1 VHNFKKSLIAFSGLL
16 AMITIIAAI
25 TPFRGYSQNTQEATA
40 AAQDVRVVNTPALPV
55 PTKIINA
62 PHTPVPTKIV
72 NAANAP
78 VQTRDVDGPK
88 AGNIVTLYA
97 NSETGYDF
105 RRVFSNGTS
114 AASEFVVP
122 ANQVLIVTD
131 VVWEIV
137 GANSG
142 NGTTINLA
150 VQGAGGAAHIVHVS
164 HLTGDNSF
172 GVTSTENLKTGFAAA
187 AGAKIG
193 MSIGG
198 IGPSDVI
205 LHGYLIPAS

>member
-1 VHNFKKSLIAFSGLL
+1 MYNFKKSCIAFFGLL
-16 AMITIIAAI
+16 AMITVVAAV
-25 TPFRGYSQNTQEATA
+25 TPFKGYSQNAQEATA
-40 AAQDVRVVNTPALPV
+40 AAQDVRVVNTSALPV

-62 PHTPVPTKIV
+62 PNSPVPTKIV

-78 VQTRDVDGPK
+78 VQTRDVDTAK
-88 AGNIVTLYA
+88 ASNIVTLHA
-97 NSETGYDF
+97 NSGTSYDF
-105 RRVFSNGTS
+105 RRVFPNGS
-114 AASEFVVP
+114 AAATEFIVP

-131 VVWEIV
+131 VVWEIN

-164 HLTGDNSF
+164 HLTGDGSF
-172 GVTSTENLKTGFAAA
+172 GVASTESLKTGFAAA

-193 MSIGG
+193 MSIAG

-205 LHGYLIPAS
+205 LHGYLVPAS